1 MIQFQLSNADKPRGE
16 LATLITAATDPS
28 KAEPDW
34 ETVFAISDKIN
45 ANPSQWSGEAWKA
58 IKGRLEA
65 RDPVT
70 VNHTL
75 AVLDA
80 LSKNGG
86 QEFAKQIATKDSQKF
101 VRRFLERVNL
111 GPENRG
117 KMLEIIADWGTGPL
131 SKSTPETRRFF
142 EVLIKDGYKF
152 SEASLAKLSPA
163 DLERLKPTRTVRS
176 VKAVT
181 AYLSPTETLPVHAFA
196 EVGLSFDSLD
206 AADQADWVHFE
217 CALAESCS
225 WMLLD
230 NVESSEESVDLTNNT
245 IVKDAANRCKEVE
258 QRISSLLVRVHE
270 PEMVQ
275 SLQTA
280 QQQVNRALTRHNQLR
295 LERDPHADDVLE
307 PVISPA
313 VPTSATSGATT
324 TTNEDKLRSA
334 LKFDSLAISS
344 KLKPM
349 EFGVGSSQSGGGS
362 KLGALKLNELQESA
376 KLKIAGHV
384 GAGKKGKG
392 VAGGS
397 YDPYGEKAGLLSSDD
412 EGRED

>member
-45 ANPSQWSGEAWKA
+45 AKPSQCAEAWKA
-58 IKGRLEA
+58 IKGRLEST
-65 RDPVT
+65 DPVT

-86 QEFAKQIATKDSQKF
+86 QEFANQVATKDSQKF

-142 EVLIKDGYKF
+142 EGLIKDGFKF

-163 DLERLKPTRTVRS
+163 DLERLKPARTVRS

-196 EVGLSFDSLD
+196 EVGISFDSLD
-206 AADQADWVHFE
+206 AADQAEWVRFE

-230 NVESSEESVDLTNNT
+230 IVESSEESVDLTNNT

-258 QRISSLLVRVHE
+258 QRISNLLARVHE
-270 PEMVQ
+270 LEMVQ

-295 LERDPHADDVLE
+295 LERDPHADDVPE
-307 PVISPA
+307 PVVSPA
-313 VPTSATSGATT
+313 AAPTSATSGV

-344 KLKPM
+344 KLKPI
-349 EFGVGSSQSGGGS
+349 EFGGSSQSGAS
-362 KLGALKLNELQESA
+362 KLGGALKLNELQESA

-392 VAGGS
+392 VANRA

>member
-45 ANPSQWSGEAWKA
+45 ANPSQWSAEAWKA
-58 IKGRLEA
+58 IKGRLES

-70 VNHTL
+70 LNHTL

-86 QEFAKQIATKDSQKF
+86 KEFAHQVASKDSQKF

-142 EVLIKDGYKF
+142 EVLIKDGFKF

-163 DLERLKPTRTVRS
+163 DLERLKPARTVRS

-206 AADQADWVHFE
+206 AADQAEWVHFE

-230 NVESSEESVDLTNNT
+230 TVESSEESVDLTNNT

-258 QRISSLLVRVHE
+258 QRISSLLARVHE

-280 QQQVNRALTRHNQLR
+280 QQQLNRALTRHNQLR
-295 LERDPHADDVLE
+295 LERDPHADDVPE
-307 PVISPA
+307 PVVSPA
-313 VPTSATSGATT
+313 AAPTSPTSGG

-349 EFGVGSSQSGGGS
+349 EFGGSSQSGASS
-362 KLGALKLNELQESA
+362 KLGGALKLNELQESA

-392 VAGGS
+392 VANRA